1 MSGSSD
7 DKETVVDNAAAND
20 DEHSIVDMDDVRQS
34 NIRDLMKLIRAFGG
48 GSTDVSRKTPGR
60 RKRTDTEEGSDSREE
75 AKPRRRSARLVGKV
89 STAVPEQ
96 PERRRRR
103 AGSAKK
109 ITVRRLF
116 VFPAD
121 KLRSCRA
128 PPSAALLLN
137 LEAKRRLGLYD
148 KETGVT
154 CHQCRQKTTDR
165 KSECANEQCC
175 KTEKGHLCG
184 KCLYDRYGENIEE
197 VWADPEWVCPVC
209 RGFCNCSFCW
219 KELTGGEATGAL
231 APRAR
236 MLGYL
241 SVAHYLADYSP
252 GLRPPGIDR
261 TTLMQPGREPPE
273 RKDEHDLSEDA
284 TVEQAVA
291 PVESAREGSAAPA
304 VEAEEQLEDVEVVVS
319 DDGYTEDEG
328 NSEEEGVFEVK
339 KSF

>member
-197 VWADPEWVCPVC
+197 VWADPEWVGDSATARSVGKSSLVGRRQAPSPLEHACWDTCPWHTTSQIIH
-209 RGFCNCSFCW
+209 RDFGHQELIGRHSCS
-219 KELTGGEATGAL
+219 L
-231 APRAR
+231 AVSR
-236 MLGYL
+236 
-241 SVAHYLADYSP
+241 
-252 GLRPPGIDR
+252 
-261 TTLMQPGREPPE
+261 Q
-273 RKDEHDLSEDA
+273 
-284 TVEQAVA
+284 
-291 PVESAREGSAAPA
+291 SARTSTTFLRM
-304 VEAEEQLEDVEVVVS
+304 QLSSKPLHLWRVHEKAQQHLRWKLR
-319 DDGYTEDEG
+319 
-328 NSEEEGVFEVK
+328 NSSK
-339 KSF
+339 MSRWSFLMMAIQRTRAIQRKRAFLR